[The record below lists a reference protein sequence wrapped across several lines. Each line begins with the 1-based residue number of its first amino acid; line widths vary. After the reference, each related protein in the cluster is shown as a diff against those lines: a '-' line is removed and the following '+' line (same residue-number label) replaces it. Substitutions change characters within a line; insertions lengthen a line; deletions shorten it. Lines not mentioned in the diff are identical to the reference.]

1 MPAEM
6 DGAGQQAL
14 LKRVLER
21 AGGEAEAWL
30 GGGRHDVT
38 RFAQNAITQAVSEED
53 LKLSL
58 RLVEGE
64 RTGRATTDRLDERG
78 LADVI
83 ASARTATRAA
93 RPIAGLLPV
102 PGPMRVEP
110 LA

>member
-1 MPAEM
+1 MRDDAEVRRI
-6 DGAGQQAL
+6 L
-14 LKRVLER
+14 SRVIER

-30 GGGRHDVT
+30 GGGRMDVT
-38 RFAQNAITQAVSEED
+38 RFAQNAITQHVSEDD

-64 RTGRATTDRLDERG
+64 RTGRATTNRLDERG
-78 LADVI
+78 LQDVI